1 MSGQARISSYNIT
14 MHNKQTSDENKV
26 IWQTVRRITTV
37 ILGVKGLEVLVQL
50 VYASELSSFLKV
62 YSGLQLQLHYLCLT
76 DKKQLCLN
84 NSCVKFLTR
93 YIHENLRKCFKGFG

>member
-26 IWQTVRRITTV
+26 VWQTVRRITTV

-62 YSGLQLQLHYLCLT
+62 YSGLQLHYLCLT
-76 DKKQLCLN
+76 DKEQLCLN